1 MSPTGSFDRAGGDK
15 TRSSRATARFGND
28 AGAATTLQNTA
39 GGPAPVR
46 RHCVIGPTPLL
57 CDTQHDYPTW
67 ALVLCTWRR
76 QFQQTL
82 HQSRASKSFD
92 WLLQLS
98 IRGRVDSTG
107 GERMKSHRYPLLS
120 TLFSLTGRAEFDS
133 PPGSGRDLPHPS
145 PSSLPSSSSCRYGSF
160 SLQKKYNPA
169 HPITRMH
176 QDPDIEKTSVFPTT
190 VAQSHIQTSPQVGN
204 RGRAAVASLP
214 PFETC
219 SGANPQQHAAAYCG
233 A

>member
-1 MSPTGSFDRAGGDK
+1 MAEAVAADFAPISSEQKFRLVASTFNQRTCRLDRRKAHEI
-15 TRSSRATARFGND
+15 
-28 AGAATTLQNTA
+28 
-39 GGPAPVR
+39 P
-46 RHCVIGPTPLL
+46 
-57 CDTQHDYPTW
+57 
-67 ALVLCTWRR
+67 
-76 QFQQTL
+76 
-82 HQSRASKSFD
+82 
-92 WLLQLS
+92 S
-98 IRGRVDSTG
+98 I
-107 GERMKSHRYPLLS
+107 PLLS

-145 PSSLPSSSSCRYGSF
+145 PSSLPSSLPSPSSCHYGSF

-176 QDPDIEKTSVFPTT
+176 QDPNIEKTSVFPTT

-219 SGANPQQHAAAYCG
+219 SGANPQQHAASYCG